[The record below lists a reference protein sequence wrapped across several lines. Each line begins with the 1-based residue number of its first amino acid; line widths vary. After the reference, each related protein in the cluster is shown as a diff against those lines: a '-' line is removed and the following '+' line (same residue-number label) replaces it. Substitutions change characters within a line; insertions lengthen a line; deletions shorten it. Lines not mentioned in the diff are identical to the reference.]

1 MCGRFTLTVPAARLV
16 ELFGVDDRV
25 AGEIGAR
32 WNIAP
37 SQDVL
42 AVVLGPGGKR
52 RLATMRWGLVPSW
65 AKDPS
70 IGNRLI
76 NARAE
81 TVAAKGAF
89 RSAFA
94 RRRCLI
100 PASGF
105 YEWQAVAP
113 GGVAHPR
120 RRPFHLHAADGT
132 PLALGGLWEEW
143 RGRDGDLTTCTI
155 VTTRPNAVVAA
166 IHDRIPLVV
175 PPAAWER
182 WLAPEPLDAADQEA
196 LLGPAPDDLLVA
208 DPVSARVNSPRNDG
222 PDLVEAVGP

>member
-1 MCGRFTLTVPAARLV
+1 MCGRFTLTVPTARLV
-16 ELFGVDDRV
+16 QLFGVEDIAAD
-25 AGEIGAR
+25 EIGAR

-37 SQDVL
+37 SQDVFV
-42 AVVLGPGGKR
+42 VVLAPDGRR
-52 RLATMRWGLVPSW
+52 RLGTLRWGLVPSW

-81 TVAAKGAF
+81 TVAVKSAF
-89 RSAFA
+89 RAAFA

-105 YEWQAVAP
+105 YEWQAASP
-113 GGVAHPR
+113 GGTARPH
-120 RRPFHLHAADGT
+120 RRPFNLHAADGT

-143 RGRDGDLTTCTI
+143 RGPGGELRTCTI

-166 IHDRIPLVV
+166 IHDRMPLVV

-182 WLAPEPLDAADQEA
+182 WLAPEPLDARDQEA
-196 LLGPAPDDLLVA
+196 ILGPAPDDLLVA
-208 DPVSARVNSPRNDG
+208 VPVSERVNSPRNDG
-222 PDLVEAVGP
+222 PDLVEAVDP